1 MSNSEILKSKLSYSS
16 ERLNEILS
24 QLPEKLANIKTTDS
38 SGRDEKNMFEIL
50 DDISTRFGQLAH
62 ELDTPFKIAVVGSQG
77 TGKSTIVNLLL
88 KEDLMP
94 STTLE
99 NESAVIRLCYPEEA
113 ALTNQAVFEL
123 LDGTK
128 KQTSIE
134 EATSIIDKNQRD
146 QSEDAFIREIKYVT
160 FYKASEQLKKIELIN
175 TPGMNVLTD
184 DFYPK
189 VQHLFMEADVI
200 LWVNGREQI
209 LDDFNG
215 WLIKKIHAD
224 NKRIVGLITFP
235 DQLYQ
240 QDENT
245 GVTDVVTQF
254 MEKIEGGK
262 LLRHHDKIA
271 LFVFNGKFAQISES
285 HKQKLK
291 FINNTSNLE
300 GDEVKLRMLYNFLKY
315 GFAYSDNPENI
326 KILKNHKFYG
336 LDLEENLGNITN
348 VNKEFNVESFFEF
361 CLNNSY
367 CELNDNGS
375 SALYTEK
382 GRKLL
387 GAASQYYTFGLFTED
402 YLIPMSQKSKYNTIK
417 ERLDRM
423 LSSTESKDNS
433 KARIQQLKEQ
443 LIRKKAILDENEQRN
458 LEDLERI
465 VKILKT
471 DFKKWTEDNINFQTN
486 QYADKL
492 IKQIIEDIEEN
503 INGIDFFKEIANSL
517 TPRFLKSD
525 KETAISK
532 KINESIS
539 NRVEKLFPEHLNNN
553 ATQANKQV
561 EYILIKM
568 EKNFIS
574 KKNSPVTKLDS
585 KKLNSSSNID
595 VSTNI
600 DVSSLDSSRLIGEI
614 NKRIKLLLPIILIK
628 IAKKDLRKGSST
640 FLKNKVIK
648 PLVILIRKALQKQ
661 GVNFAKKKA
670 ASAATKGGLG
680 PVGWGLI
687 IYDVLTT
694 ANDFHNM
701 YKEMKVSIGEQL
713 KDEPEFRESF
723 KAEAERL
730 YGTLLDSVVLEL
742 SNTFYKE
749 KDDVTYL
756 LQGLNACDNIEKEI
770 NSYLNKSQAGAA

>member
-1 MSNSEILKSKLSYSS
+1 MSNSEILKSKLNYSS
-16 ERLNEILS
+16 ERLNEILT
-24 QLPEKLANIKTTDS
+24 QLPERLTSIKSTDS
-38 SGRDEKNMFEIL
+38 SGRDEKDMFEL
-50 DDISTRFGQLAH
+50 VDAISTRFGQLAH

-99 NESAVIRLCYPEEA
+99 NESAVIRLAYPEEA
-113 ALTNQAVFEL
+113 SLKDQAVFEL
-123 LDGTK
+123 SDGNR

-134 EATSIIDKNQRD
+134 EATRIIDKNQRN
-146 QSEDAFIREIKYVT
+146 QSEDAFVKKIKYVT

-200 LWVNGREQI
+200 LWVNGAEQI

-224 NKRIVGLITFP
+224 NKKIVGLITFP
-235 DQLYQ
+235 DKLYQ

-254 MEKIEGGK
+254 MEKLEGGK
-262 LLRHHDKIA
+262 LLRHDNKIA

-285 HKQKLK
+285 HKQTLK
-291 FINNTSNLE
+291 FINNTSELE
-300 GDEVKLRMLYNFLKY
+300 EDEVKLRMLYNFLKY
-315 GFAYSDNPENI
+315 GFAYSDNPQNI
-326 KILKNHKFYG
+326 QILNDHKFYG
-336 LDLEENLGNITN
+336 LDLEEDLGNITN
-348 VNKEFNVESFFEF
+348 VGKDFSVESFFEF
-361 CLNNSY
+361 CLNNDY
-367 CELNDNGS
+367 CNLIEDGS
-375 SALYTEK
+375 SALYTDK

-387 GAASQYYTFGLFTED
+387 GAASQYYTFGRFTED
-402 YLIPMSQKSKYNTIK
+402 YLIPMSQKSKYNTIID
-417 ERLDRM
+417 RLNQM
-423 LSSTESKDNS
+423 LSSTASKDNS
-433 KARIQQLKEQ
+433 KARIQQLRQK
-443 LIRKKAILDENEQRN
+443 LILKKASLDESDQRS

-465 VKILKT
+465 VMILKT
-471 DFKKWTEDNINFQTN
+471 KFKKWTDDNINFQTN
-486 QYADKL
+486 QYADEL
-492 IKQIIEDIEEN
+492 IKQIIEDIENN
-503 INGIDFFKEIANSL
+503 INGTDFFKEIANSL

-539 NRVEKLFPEHLNNN
+539 NRVEKLLPEHIKNC

-568 EKNFIS
+568 EKDFIS
-574 KKNSPVTKLDS
+574 KKNASSTKLDLQ
-585 KKLNSSSNID
+585 KFDLP
-595 VSTNI
+595 TNI
-600 DVSSLDSSRLIGEI
+600 DTSALL
-614 NKRIKLLLPIILIK
+614 NKITKHIRPLLTGILIK

-648 PLVILIRKALQKQ
+648 PLVILIRKALQKA
-661 GVNFAKKKA
+661 GINFAKKKA
-670 ASAATKGGLG
+670 ASAASKGALG
-680 PVGWGLI
+680 PLGVALI
-687 IYDVLTT
+687 FYDVLST

-701 YKEMKVSIGEQL
+701 YKEMKISIGEQL

-723 KAEAERL
+723 KVEVERL
-730 YGTLLDSVVLEL
+730 YDTLLDSVVMEL
-742 SNTFYKE
+742 NNSVYKE
-749 KDDVTYL
+749 KEDVTFL
-756 LQGLNACDNIEKEI
+756 IEGLNACNNIEKEI
-770 NSYLNKSQAGAA
+770 NSYKNQPQASAA

>member
-16 ERLNEILS
+16 KRLNEILT
-24 QLPEKLANIKTTDS
+24 QLPERLTSIKSTDS
-38 SGRDEKNMFEIL
+38 SGRDEKDMFELI
-50 DDISTRFGQLAH
+50 DAISSRFGQLAN

-99 NESAVIRLCYPEEA
+99 NESAVIRLAYPEEA
-113 ALTNQAVFEL
+113 SLKDQAVFEL
-123 LDGTK
+123 SDGTN

-146 QSEDAFIREIKYVT
+146 QSEDAFVKKIKYVT

-189 VQHLFMEADVI
+189 VQHLFMEADII
-200 LWVNGREQI
+200 LWVNGAEQI

-224 NKRIVGLITFP
+224 NKKIVGLITFP
-235 DQLYQ
+235 DKLYQ

-254 MEKIEGGK
+254 MEKIEDGK
-262 LLRHHDKIA
+262 LLRHDNKIA
-271 LFVFNGKFAQISES
+271 LFVFNGKFAQIAES
-285 HKQKLK
+285 HKQTLK
-291 FINNTSNLE
+291 FINDTSELE
-300 GDEVKLRMLYNFLKY
+300 EDEVKLRMLYNFLKY
-315 GFAYSDNPENI
+315 GFAYSDNPQNI
-326 KILKNHKFYG
+326 QILKDQKFYG
-336 LDLEENLGNITN
+336 LDLEEDLGKVTN
-348 VNKEFNVESFFEF
+348 VDKEFSVKSFFEF
-361 CLNNSY
+361 CLNNDY
-367 CELNDNGS
+367 CNLNDDGS
-375 SALYTEK
+375 SALYADK

-387 GAASQYYTFGLFTED
+387 GAASQYYTFGRFTED

-417 ERLDRM
+417 ERLDQM
-423 LSSTESKDNS
+423 LSGTASKDNS
-433 KARIQQLKEQ
+433 KARIQQLKQQ
-443 LIRKKAILDENEQRN
+443 LILKKASLDESDQRS

-465 VKILKT
+465 ITILKT
-471 DFKKWTEDNINFQTN
+471 EYKKWTDDNINFQTD
-486 QYADKL
+486 QYADEL
-492 IKQIIEDIEEN
+492 IKQIIEDIENN
-503 INGIDFFKEIANSL
+503 INGKDFLKEIANSL
-517 TPRFLKSD
+517 TPRFLRSD

-539 NRVEKLFPEHLNNN
+539 NRVEKLLPEHIKNN

-574 KKNSPVTKLDS
+574 TKNAPITKLDS
-585 KKLNSSSNID
+585 KKINRSP
-595 VSTNI
+595 NI
-600 DVSSLDSSRLIGEI
+600 DVSSLDASRVIGEI
-614 NKRIKLLLPIILIK
+614 NKRIKSLLPIILVK

-661 GVNFAKKKA
+661 GINFAKKKA
-670 ASAATKGGLG
+670 ASAASKGALG
-680 PVGWGLI
+680 PIGWGLI
-687 IYDVLTT
+687 IYDVLST

-723 KAEAERL
+723 KAEVERL

-742 SNTFYKE
+742 NNTLYKE

-756 LQGLNACDNIEKEI
+756 VEGLSACDNIEKEI
-770 NSYLNKSQAGAA
+770 NSYMNQPQAGVA